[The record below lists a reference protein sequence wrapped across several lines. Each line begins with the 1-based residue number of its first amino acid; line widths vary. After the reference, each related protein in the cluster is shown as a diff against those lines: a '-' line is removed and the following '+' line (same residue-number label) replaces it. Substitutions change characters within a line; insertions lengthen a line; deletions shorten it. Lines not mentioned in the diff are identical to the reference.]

1 MDAIRYAKRHEVLT
15 RVKEELKDEA
25 SKIHELKKMRTKFC
39 RGDTPLNE
47 LESTVAISGRYF
59 RHKYIAYC
67 EENGRDRRTIEI
79 PRKDNKPNE
88 YTIMTYK
95 DKWNKEIGALTRM
108 AELGAI
114 MKERYGRGPGIFI
127 VHKAPAD

>member
-1 MDAIRYAKRHEVLT
+1 MDAIRCAKRHEVLT
-15 RVKEELKDEA
+15 RIKEELKDEA

-47 LESTVAISGRYF
+47 LESTVAISGRHF

-67 EENGRDRRTIEI
+67 EENGRDRRAIEI

-88 YTIMTYK
+88 YTIITYK
-95 DKWNKEIGALTRM
+95 DKWNEEIGALTRM

-114 MKERYGRGPGIFI
+114 MKERYSGSPGIFI
-127 VHKAPAD
+127 AHKAPAD